1 MPKPEFTFRY
11 KVRNWPEY
19 NRALVRRGRL
29 TLWFDQSAVGAWRD
43 TTRSNEPG
51 RPKVYANAAIECAL
65 ILKSVFHLSLRAT
78 QGFLESV
85 VTLMSLELPVP
96 DYSTMSRRQA
106 GLAVSMPP
114 ASRSS
119 AHHIVV
125 DSTGLKV
132 YGAGEW
138 HAWKYRRAGRRVWRK
153 LHLGVDETTR
163 EILAADVTESS
174 VHDSRRLP
182 TLLSRIA
189 DTIAQVSGDRGYDTR
204 AAYEAVLACG
214 AVATIVPRRNARMSE
229 GTDPPTWRVA
239 RDATLRGIEAK
250 GRYGWRTSSGCTRQS
265 LAENAVFR
273 FKTAFGGRLWARTIE
288 NQRVEAAIKCAT
300 LNQMTVLGMSDTVRV
315 F

>member
-1 MPKPEFTFRY
+1 MDKPEFTFRY

-29 TLWFDQSAVGAWRD
+29 TLWSDESAVAAWRD
-43 TTRSNEPG
+43 TARSSGPG

-78 QGFLESV
+78 QGFLGSV
-85 VTLMSLELPVP
+85 VTFMRLELPVP

-106 GLAVSMPP
+106 GLAVSLPP
-114 ASRSS
+114 ASRSG
-119 AHHIVV
+119 ARHVVV

-138 HAWKYRRAGRRVWRK
+138 HAGKYHREGRRVWRK

-163 EILAADVTESS
+163 EILAADVTESR

-182 TLLSRIA
+182 ILLSQIP
-189 DTIAQVSGDRGYDTR
+189 DPIAQVSADRGYDTR

-214 AVATIVPRRNARMSE
+214 AAPAIVPRRNARTSA
-229 GTDPPTWRVA
+229 GTDPPRWRVA
-239 RDATLRGIEAK
+239 RNAALRAIEGQ
-250 GRYGWRTSSGCTRQS
+250 GRYSWRASSGCTRRS

-273 FKTAFGGRLWARTIE
+273 FK
-288 NQRVEAAIKCAT
+288 AAIISS
-300 LNQMTVLGMSDTVRV
+300 QYQSDQYGWRAFPVPSTCELALE
-315 F
+315 